1 MKKNITLSYKTVEKD
16 VAERLDFVTARE
28 LTQFSRVHIQ
38 RWIKDGK
45 LLLDGEI
52 VKPKQLL
59 KVNQLIS
66 VETSEEPTLEDE
78 PEDIPIE
85 IIFEDADIIVLN
97 KQPGLVVH
105 PGAGNRTGTLVNA
118 LLHHDEEL
126 SFLPRAGIV
135 HRLDKDTSGV
145 MVVAKNEFSYLN
157 LVTQL
162 KERKVNRHY
171 LAIVVGE
178 PLSGSTI
185 NEPIGRHPKL
195 RTKQAVTDAG
205 KEAITNYKIKE
216 RMGGYTLLNV
226 SLETGRTHQ
235 IRVHLAFINFPI
247 LGDSVYGGRK
257 KFAAGTTEA
266 VKKEILK
273 FPRQAL
279 HAEKLEFIHPQSGK
293 KVNYSAKTPKDLL
306 HLIELLKNLNE

>member
-28 LTQFSRVHIQ
+28 FTQFSRVHIQ

-59 KVNQLIS
+59 KINQLIS
-66 VETSEEPTLEDE
+66 VETSEEPTLEDG

-85 IIFEDADIIVLN
+85 IIFEDEDIIIIN
-97 KQPGLVVH
+97 KQPGFVVH

-135 HRLDKDTSGV
+135 HRLDKDTSGI

-157 LVTQL
+157 LVSQL

-205 KEAITNYKIKE
+205 KEAITNFKIKE

>member
-1 MKKNITLSYKTVEKD
+1 MKKSISLSYKTIEED
-16 VAERLDFVTARE
+16 AGERLDSVIARE
-28 LTQFSRVHIQ
+28 FTQFSRAHIQ
-38 RWIKDGK
+38 KWIKDGK

-52 VKPKQLL
+52 VKPKQPL
-59 KVNQLIS
+59 KINQFIS
-66 VETSEEPTLEDE
+66 VEALEEPTLEDG
-78 PEDIPIE
+78 PEDIPLE
-85 IIFEDADIIVLN
+85 IIFEDDDIIIIN

-105 PGAGNRTGTLVNA
+105 PGAGNQTGTLVNA

-126 SFLPRAGIV
+126 RFLPRAGIV
-135 HRLDKDTSGV
+135 HRLDKDTSGI
-145 MVVAKNEFSYLN
+145 MVVTKNEFSYLN
-157 LVTQL
+157 LVSQL

-178 PLSGSTI
+178 PLSGLTI

-195 RTKQAVTDAG
+195 RTKQAVTEAG
-205 KEAITNYKIKE
+205 KEAITNFKIKE

-257 KFAAGTTEA
+257 KFVAGTTEA
-266 VKKEILK
+266 EKKEILK

-279 HAEKLEFIHPQSGK
+279 HAEKLEFIHPTSGK
-293 KVNYSAKTPKDLL
+293 SVNYSAKTPKDLTQ
-306 HLIELLKNLNE
+306 LIELLKNLNE

>member
-1 MKKNITLSYKTVEKD
+1 MKKNITLSYKTLEKD

-28 LTQFSRVHIQ
+28 FTQFSRVHIQ

-157 LVTQL
+157 LVSQL

-205 KEAITNYKIKE
+205 KEAIANFKIKE

-293 KVNYSAKTPKDLL
+293 KVNYSAETPKDLL

>member
-1 MKKNITLSYKTVEKD
+1 MKKSISLSYKTIEED
-16 VAERLDFVTARE
+16 AGERLDSVIARE
-28 LTQFSRVHIQ
+28 FTQFSRAHIQ
-38 RWIKDGK
+38 KWIKDGK

-52 VKPKQLL
+52 VKPKQPL
-59 KVNQLIS
+59 KINQFIS
-66 VETSEEPTLEDE
+66 VEALEEPTLEDG
-78 PEDIPIE
+78 PEDIPLE
-85 IIFEDADIIVLN
+85 IIFEDNDIIIIN

-105 PGAGNRTGTLVNA
+105 PGAGNQTGTLVNA

-126 SFLPRAGIV
+126 RFLPRAGIV
-135 HRLDKDTSGV
+135 HRLDKDTSGI
-145 MVVAKNEFSYLN
+145 MVVTKNEFSYLN
-157 LVTQL
+157 LVSQL

-178 PLSGSTI
+178 PLSGLTI

-195 RTKQAVTDAG
+195 RTKQAVTEAG
-205 KEAITNYKIKE
+205 KEAITNFKIKE

-235 IRVHLAFINFPI
+235 IRVHLAFINYPI

-257 KFAAGTTEA
+257 KFAAGTSET
-266 VKKEILK
+266 VKKELLK

-279 HAEKLEFIHPQSGK
+279 HAEKLEFIHPTSGK
-293 KVNYSAKTPKDLL
+293 SVNYSAKTPKDLTQ
-306 HLIELLKNLNE
+306 LIELLQNLNE

>member
-28 LTQFSRVHIQ
+28 FTQFSRVHIQ
-38 RWIKDGK
+38 RWIKEGK
-45 LLLDGEI
+45 LILDGEI

-157 LVTQL
+157 LVSQL

-185 NEPIGRHPKL
+185 NEPIGRHPKQ
-195 RTKQAVTDAG
+195 RTKQAVTDTG
-205 KEAITNYKIKE
+205 KEAITNFKVQEKL
-216 RMGGYTLLNV
+216 GGYSLLNV

-235 IRVHLAFINFPI
+235 IRVHLAYINFPI
-247 LGDSVYGGRK
+247 LGDSIYGGRR
-257 KFAAGTTEA
+257 KFAAGTSET

-279 HAEKLEFIHPQSGK
+279 HAEKLEFIHPTSGK
-293 KVNYSAKTPKDLL
+293 KVNYSSKIPKDLEE
-306 HLIELLKNLNE
+306 LIEFLKSHDE

>member
-1 MKKNITLSYKTVEKD
+1 MNKNISLSYKTIEED
-16 VAERLDFVTARE
+16 TGERLDSVIARE
-28 LTQFSRVHIQ
+28 FTQFSRAHIQ
-38 RWIKDGK
+38 KWIKDGK

-52 VKPKQLL
+52 VKPKQPL
-59 KVNQLIS
+59 KINQFIS
-66 VETSEEPTLEDE
+66 VEALEEPTLEDG
-78 PEDIPIE
+78 PEDIPLD
-85 IIFEDADIIVLN
+85 IIFEDDDIIIIN

-105 PGAGNRTGTLVNA
+105 PGAGNQTGTLVNA

-126 SFLPRAGIV
+126 RFLPRAGIV
-135 HRLDKDTSGV
+135 HRLDKDTSGI
-145 MVVAKNEFSYLN
+145 MVVTKNEFSYLN
-157 LVTQL
+157 LVSQL
-162 KERKVNRHY
+162 KERKVKRHY

-178 PLSGSTI
+178 PLSGLTI

-195 RTKQAVTDAG
+195 RTKQAVTEAG
-205 KEAITNYKIKE
+205 KEAITNFKIKE

-257 KFAAGTTEA
+257 KFVAGTTEA
-266 VKKEILK
+266 EKKEILK

-279 HAEKLEFIHPQSGK
+279 HAEKLEFIHPTSGK
-293 KVNYSAKTPKDLL
+293 KVNYSVKTPKDLMQ
-306 HLIELLKNLNE
+306 LIELLKNLNE

>member
-1 MKKNITLSYKTVEKD
+1 MKKNISLSYKTIEED
-16 VAERLDFVTARE
+16 AGERLDSVIAKEF
-28 LTQFSRVHIQ
+28 TQFSRAHIQ
-38 RWIKDGK
+38 KWIKDGK

-52 VKPKQLL
+52 VKPKQPL
-59 KVNQLIS
+59 KINQFIS
-66 VETSEEPTLEDE
+66 VEALEEPTLEDG
-78 PEDIPIE
+78 PEDIPLE
-85 IIFEDADIIVLN
+85 IIFEDDDIIIIN

-126 SFLPRAGIV
+126 RFLPRAGIV
-135 HRLDKDTSGV
+135 HRLDKDTSGI
-145 MVVAKNEFSYLN
+145 MVVTKNEFSYLN
-157 LVTQL
+157 LVSQL

-205 KEAITNYKIKE
+205 KEAITNFKIKE
-216 RMGGYTLLNV
+216 RMGGYSLLNV

-235 IRVHLAFINFPI
+235 IRVHLAYINFPI
-247 LGDSVYGGRK
+247 LGDSVYGGRR
-257 KFAAGTTEA
+257 KFAAGTSET
-266 VKKEILK
+266 VKKEIQK

-279 HAEKLEFIHPQSGK
+279 HAEKLEFIHPTSGK
-293 KVNYSAKTPKDLL
+293 SVNYSAKTPKDLTQ
-306 HLIELLKNLNE
+306 LIELLKNLNE

>member
-1 MKKNITLSYKTVEKD
+1 MKKSISLSYKTIEED
-16 VAERLDFVTARE
+16 AGERLDSVIARE
-28 LTQFSRVHIQ
+28 FTQFSRAHIQ
-38 RWIKDGK
+38 KWIKDGK

-52 VKPKQLL
+52 VKPKQPL
-59 KVNQLIS
+59 KINQFIS
-66 VETSEEPTLEDE
+66 VEALEEPTLEDG
-78 PEDIPIE
+78 PEDIPLE
-85 IIFEDADIIVLN
+85 IIFEDDDIIIIN

-105 PGAGNRTGTLVNA
+105 PGAGNQTGTLVNA

-126 SFLPRAGIV
+126 RFLPRAGIV
-135 HRLDKDTSGV
+135 HRLDKDTSGI
-145 MVVAKNEFSYLN
+145 MVVTKNEFSYLN
-157 LVTQL
+157 LVSQL

-178 PLSGSTI
+178 PLSGLTI

-195 RTKQAVTDAG
+195 RTKQAVTEAG
-205 KEAITNYKIKE
+205 KEAITNFKIKE
-216 RMGGYTLLNV
+216 RLGGYTLLNV

-266 VKKEILK
+266 EKKEILK

-279 HAEKLEFIHPQSGK
+279 HAEKLEFIHPTSGK
-293 KVNYSAKTPKDLL
+293 SVNYSAKTPKDLTQ
-306 HLIELLKNLNE
+306 LIELLKNLNE

>member
-1 MKKNITLSYKTVEKD
+1 MKKSISLSYKTIEED
-16 VAERLDFVTARE
+16 AGERLDSVIARE
-28 LTQFSRVHIQ
+28 FTQFSRAHIQ
-38 RWIKDGK
+38 KWIKDGK

-52 VKPKQLL
+52 VKPKQPL
-59 KVNQLIS
+59 KINQFIS
-66 VETSEEPTLEDE
+66 VEALEEPTLEDG
-78 PEDIPIE
+78 PEDIPLE
-85 IIFEDADIIVLN
+85 IIFEDDDIIIIN

-105 PGAGNRTGTLVNA
+105 PGAGNQTGTLVNA

-126 SFLPRAGIV
+126 RFLPRAGIV
-135 HRLDKDTSGV
+135 HRLDKDTSGI
-145 MVVAKNEFSYLN
+145 MVVTKNEFSYLN
-157 LVTQL
+157 LVSQL

-178 PLSGSTI
+178 PLSGLTI

-195 RTKQAVTDAG
+195 RTKQAVTEAG
-205 KEAITNYKIKE
+205 KEAITNFKIKE

-266 VKKEILK
+266 EKKEILK

-279 HAEKLEFIHPQSGK
+279 HAEKLEFIHPTSGK
-293 KVNYSAKTPKDLL
+293 KVNYSSKIPKDLEE
-306 HLIELLKNLNE
+306 LIEFLKSHDE

>member
-1 MKKNITLSYKTVEKD
+1 MKKNISLSYKTIEED
-16 VAERLDFVTARE
+16 AGERLDSVIAKEF
-28 LTQFSRVHIQ
+28 TQFSRAHIQ
-38 RWIKDGK
+38 KWIKDGK

-52 VKPKQLL
+52 VKPKQPL
-59 KVNQLIS
+59 KINQFIS
-66 VETSEEPTLEDE
+66 VEALEEPTLEDG
-78 PEDIPIE
+78 PEDIPLD
-85 IIFEDADIIVLN
+85 IIFEDDDIIIIN

-105 PGAGNRTGTLVNA
+105 PGAGNQTGTLVNA

-126 SFLPRAGIV
+126 RFLPRAGIV
-135 HRLDKDTSGV
+135 HRLDKDTSGI
-145 MVVAKNEFSYLN
+145 MVVTKNEFSYLN
-157 LVTQL
+157 LVSQL

>member
-1 MKKNITLSYKTVEKD
+1 MKKNISLSYKTIEED
-16 VAERLDFVTARE
+16 AGERLDSVIAKEF
-28 LTQFSRVHIQ
+28 TQFSRAHIQ
-38 RWIKDGK
+38 KWIKDGK

-52 VKPKQLL
+52 VKPKQPL
-59 KVNQLIS
+59 KINQFIS
-66 VETSEEPTLEDE
+66 VEALEEPILEDR
-78 PEDIPIE
+78 PEDIPLE
-85 IIFEDADIIVLN
+85 IIFEDDDIIIIN

-105 PGAGNRTGTLVNA
+105 PGAGNQTGTLVNA

-126 SFLPRAGIV
+126 RFLPRAGIV
-135 HRLDKDTSGV
+135 HRLDKDTSGI
-145 MVVAKNEFSYLN
+145 MVVTKNEFSYLN
-157 LVTQL
+157 IVSQL
-162 KERKVNRHY
+162 KERKVKRHY

-178 PLSGSTI
+178 PLSGLTI

-205 KEAITNYKIKE
+205 KEAITNFKIKE
-216 RMGGYTLLNV
+216 RMGGYSLLNV

-235 IRVHLAFINFPI
+235 IRVLLAFINFPI

-266 VKKEILK
+266 EKKEILK

-279 HAEKLEFIHPQSGK
+279 HAEKLEFIHPTSGK
-293 KVNYSAKTPKDLL
+293 SVNYSAKTPKDLTQ
-306 HLIELLKNLNE
+306 LIELLKNLNE

>member
-1 MKKNITLSYKTVEKD
+1 MKKSISLSYKTIEED
-16 VAERLDFVTARE
+16 AGERLDSVIARE
-28 LTQFSRVHIQ
+28 FTQFSRAHIQ
-38 RWIKDGK
+38 KWIKDGK

-52 VKPKQLL
+52 VKPKQPL
-59 KVNQLIS
+59 KINQFIS
-66 VETSEEPTLEDE
+66 VEALEEPTLEDG
-78 PEDIPIE
+78 PEDIPLE
-85 IIFEDADIIVLN
+85 IIFEDDDIIIIN

-105 PGAGNRTGTLVNA
+105 PGAGNQTGTLVNA

-135 HRLDKDTSGV
+135 HRLDKDTSGI
-145 MVVAKNEFSYLN
+145 MVVTKNEFSYLN
-157 LVTQL
+157 LVSQL

-178 PLSGSTI
+178 PLSGLTI

-195 RTKQAVTDAG
+195 RTKQAVTEAG
-205 KEAITNYKIKE
+205 KEAITNFKIKE

-257 KFAAGTTEA
+257 KFVAGTTEA
-266 VKKEILK
+266 EKKEILK

-279 HAEKLEFIHPQSGK
+279 HAEKLEFIHPTSGK
-293 KVNYSAKTPKDLL
+293 SVNYSAKTPKDLTQ
-306 HLIELLKNLNE
+306 LIELLKNLNE

>member
-205 KEAITNYKIKE
+205 KEAITNYKIQE

-235 IRVHLAFINFPI
+235 IRVHLAFINYPI

-257 KFAAGTTEA
+257 KFAAGTSET
-266 VKKEILK
+266 VKKELLK

-279 HAEKLEFIHPQSGK
+279 HAEKLEFIHPTSGK
-293 KVNYSAKTPKDLL
+293 SVNYSAKTPKDLTQ
-306 HLIELLKNLNE
+306 LIELLQNLNE

>member
-28 LTQFSRVHIQ
+28 FTQFSRVHIQ
-38 RWIKDGK
+38 RWIKEGK

-157 LVTQL
+157 LVSQL

-205 KEAITNYKIKE
+205 KEAITNFRIKE
-216 RMGGYTLLNV
+216 RMGGYSLLNV

>member
-1 MKKNITLSYKTVEKD
+1 MKKNITLTYKTIEKD
-16 VAERLDFVTARE
+16 LSERLDFVAARE
-28 LTQFSRVHIQ
+28 FTQFSRAHIQ
-38 RWIKDGK
+38 KWIKDGK

-66 VETSEEPTLEDE
+66 VDTLEEPILEDG

-85 IIFEDADIIVLN
+85 FIFEDEDIIVLN

-118 LLHHDEEL
+118 LLNHDEEL

-135 HRLDKDTSGV
+135 HRLDKDTSGI

-157 LVTQL
+157 LVSQL

-171 LAIVVGE
+171 LAVVVGE

-195 RTKQAVTDAG
+195 RTKQAVTNTG
-205 KEAITNYKIKE
+205 KEAITNFKIQE
-216 RMGGYTLLNV
+216 RMGGYSLLNV

-235 IRVHLAFINFPI
+235 IRVHLAFINYPI

-257 KFAAGTTEA
+257 KFAAGTSEIL
-266 VKKEILK
+266 KKELLK

-279 HAEKLEFIHPQSGK
+279 HAEKLEFIHPTSGK
-293 KVNYSAKTPKDLL
+293 KVNYSAKIPKDLMQ
-306 HLIELLKNLNE
+306 LIEFLKNLNE

>member
-1 MKKNITLSYKTVEKD
+1 MKKNITLSYKTIEKD
-16 VAERLDFVTARE
+16 VAERLDFVMARE
-28 LTQFSRVHIQ
+28 FSQFSRVHIQ

-66 VETSEEPTLEDE
+66 VETSEEPTLEDG

-85 IIFEDADIIVLN
+85 IIFEDEDIIVLN

-118 LLHHDEEL
+118 LLNHDEEL

-135 HRLDKDTSGV
+135 HRLDKDTSGI

-157 LVTQL
+157 LVSQL

-178 PLSGSTI
+178 PLSRSTI

-195 RTKQAVTDAG
+195 RTKQAVTDGG
-205 KEAITNYKIKE
+205 KEAITNFKIQE
-216 RMGGYTLLNV
+216 RMGGYSLLNV

-235 IRVHLAFINFPI
+235 IRVHLAFIDYPI

-257 KFAAGTTEA
+257 KFAAGTSET
-266 VKKEILK
+266 VKKELLK

-279 HAEKLEFIHPQSGK
+279 HAEKLEFIHPTSGK
-293 KVNYSAKTPKDLL
+293 KVNYLAKIPKDLIQ
-306 HLIELLKNLNE
+306 LIEFLKNLNE

>member
-1 MKKNITLSYKTVEKD
+1 MKKNITLSYETVEKD

-28 LTQFSRVHIQ
+28 FTQFSRVHIQ

-157 LVTQL
+157 LVSQL

-205 KEAITNYKIKE
+205 KEAITNFKIKE

>member
-1 MKKNITLSYKTVEKD
+1 MKKNISLSYKTIEED
-16 VAERLDFVTARE
+16 AGERLDSVIAKEF
-28 LTQFSRVHIQ
+28 TQFSRAHIQ
-38 RWIKDGK
+38 KWIKDGK

-52 VKPKQLL
+52 VKPKQPL
-59 KVNQLIS
+59 KINQFIS
-66 VETSEEPTLEDE
+66 VEALEEPTLEDG
-78 PEDIPIE
+78 PEDIPLE
-85 IIFEDADIIVLN
+85 IIFEDNDIIIIN

-105 PGAGNRTGTLVNA
+105 PGAGNQTGTLVNA

-126 SFLPRAGIV
+126 RFLPRAGIV
-135 HRLDKDTSGV
+135 HRLDKDTSGI
-145 MVVAKNEFSYLN
+145 MVVTKNEFSYLN
-157 LVTQL
+157 LVSQL

-178 PLSGSTI
+178 PLSGLTI

-195 RTKQAVTDAG
+195 RTKQAVTEAG
-205 KEAITNYKIKE
+205 KEAITNFKIKE

-235 IRVHLAFINFPI
+235 IRVHLAFINYPI

-257 KFAAGTTEA
+257 KFAAGTSET
-266 VKKEILK
+266 VKKELLK

-279 HAEKLEFIHPQSGK
+279 HAEKLEFIHPTSGK
-293 KVNYSAKTPKDLL
+293 SVNYSAKTPKDLTQ
-306 HLIELLKNLNE
+306 LIELLQNLNE

>member
-1 MKKNITLSYKTVEKD
+1 MKKNISLSYKTIEED
-16 VAERLDFVTARE
+16 AGERLDSVVAKEF
-28 LTQFSRVHIQ
+28 TQFSRAHIQ
-38 RWIKDGK
+38 KWIKDGK

-52 VKPKQLL
+52 VKPKQPL
-59 KVNQLIS
+59 KINQFIS
-66 VETSEEPTLEDE
+66 VEALEEPTLEDG
-78 PEDIPIE
+78 PEDIPLE
-85 IIFEDADIIVLN
+85 IIFEDDDIIIIN

-105 PGAGNRTGTLVNA
+105 PGAGNQTGTLVNA

-126 SFLPRAGIV
+126 RFLPRAGIV
-135 HRLDKDTSGV
+135 HRLDKDTSGI
-145 MVVAKNEFSYLN
+145 MVVTKNEFSYLN
-157 LVTQL
+157 LVSQL

-293 KVNYSAKTPKDLL
+293 KVNYSAETPKDLL

>member
-1 MKKNITLSYKTVEKD
+1 MKKNITLSYKTIDKD

-28 LTQFSRVHIQ
+28 FTQFSRAHIQ

-66 VETSEEPTLEDE
+66 VETSEEPTLEDK
-78 PEDIPIE
+78 PEDIPID

-135 HRLDKDTSGV
+135 HRLDKYTSGV

-157 LVTQL
+157 LVSQL

-205 KEAITNYKIKE
+205 KEAITNFKIKE

-257 KFAAGTTEA
+257 KFAVGTTEA
-266 VKKEILK
+266 IKKDILK

-279 HAEKLEFIHPQSGK
+279 HAEKLEFIHPKSRK
-293 KVNYSAKTPKDLL
+293 KVNYSAKPPKDLL
-306 HLIELLKNLNE
+306 QLIELLKNLNE

>member
-1 MKKNITLSYKTVEKD
+1 MKKSISLSYKTIEED
-16 VAERLDFVTARE
+16 AGERLDSVIARE
-28 LTQFSRVHIQ
+28 FTQFSRAHIQ
-38 RWIKDGK
+38 KWIKDGK

-52 VKPKQLL
+52 VKPKQPL
-59 KVNQLIS
+59 KINQFIS
-66 VETSEEPTLEDE
+66 VEALEEPTLEDR
-78 PEDIPIE
+78 PEDIPLE
-85 IIFEDADIIVLN
+85 IIFEDDDIIIIN

-105 PGAGNRTGTLVNA
+105 PGSGNQTGTLVNA

-126 SFLPRAGIV
+126 RFLPRAGIV
-135 HRLDKDTSGV
+135 HRLDKDTSGI
-145 MVVAKNEFSYLN
+145 MVVTKNEFSYLN
-157 LVTQL
+157 LVSQL

-178 PLSGSTI
+178 PLSGSKI

-195 RTKQAVTDAG
+195 RTKQAVTEAG
-205 KEAITNYKIKE
+205 KEAITNFKIKE

-257 KFAAGTTEA
+257 KFVAGTTEA
-266 VKKEILK
+266 EKKEILK

-279 HAEKLEFIHPQSGK
+279 HAEKLEFIHPTSGK
-293 KVNYSAKTPKDLL
+293 SVNYSAKTPKDLTQ
-306 HLIELLKNLNE
+306 LIELLKNLNE

>member
-1 MKKNITLSYKTVEKD
+1 MKKNISLSYKTIAED
-16 VAERLDFVTARE
+16 TGERLDSVIARE
-28 LTQFSRVHIQ
+28 FTQFSRAHIQ
-38 RWIKDGK
+38 KWIKDGK

-52 VKPKQLL
+52 VKPKQPL
-59 KVNQLIS
+59 KINQFIS
-66 VETSEEPTLEDE
+66 VEALEEPTLEDG
-78 PEDIPIE
+78 PEDIPLE
-85 IIFEDADIIVLN
+85 IIFEDDDIIIIN

-105 PGAGNRTGTLVNA
+105 PGAGNQTGTLVNA

-126 SFLPRAGIV
+126 RFLPRAGIV
-135 HRLDKDTSGV
+135 HRLDKDTSGI
-145 MVVAKNEFSYLN
+145 MVVTKNEFSYLN
-157 LVTQL
+157 LVSQL

-178 PLSGSTI
+178 PLSGLTI

-195 RTKQAVTDAG
+195 RTKQAVTEAG
-205 KEAITNYKIKE
+205 KEAITNFKIKE
-216 RMGGYTLLNV
+216 RLGGYTLLNV

-266 VKKEILK
+266 EKKEILK

-279 HAEKLEFIHPQSGK
+279 HAEKLEFIHPTSGK
-293 KVNYSAKTPKDLL
+293 SVNYSAKTPKDLTQ
-306 HLIELLKNLNE
+306 LIELLKNLNE

>member
-1 MKKNITLSYKTVEKD
+1 MKKNISLSYKTIEED
-16 VAERLDFVTARE
+16 AGERLDSVIARE
-28 LTQFSRVHIQ
+28 FTQFSRAHIQ
-38 RWIKDGK
+38 KWIKDGK

-52 VKPKQLL
+52 VKPKQPL
-59 KVNQLIS
+59 KINQFIS
-66 VETSEEPTLEDE
+66 VEALEEPTLEDG
-78 PEDIPIE
+78 PEDIPLE
-85 IIFEDADIIVLN
+85 IIFEDDDIIIIN

-105 PGAGNRTGTLVNA
+105 PGAGNQTGTLVNA

-126 SFLPRAGIV
+126 RFLPRAGIV
-135 HRLDKDTSGV
+135 HRLDKDTSGI
-145 MVVAKNEFSYLN
+145 MVVTKNEFSYLN
-157 LVTQL
+157 LVSQL

-178 PLSGSTI
+178 PLSGLTI

-195 RTKQAVTDAG
+195 RTKQAVTEAG
-205 KEAITNYKIKE
+205 KEAITNFKIKE
-216 RMGGYTLLNV
+216 RLGGYTLLNV

-257 KFAAGTTEA
+257 KFVAGTTEA
-266 VKKEILK
+266 EKKEILK

-279 HAEKLEFIHPQSGK
+279 HAEKLEFIHPTSGK
-293 KVNYSAKTPKDLL
+293 SVNYSAKTPKDLTQ
-306 HLIELLKNLNE
+306 LIELLKNLNE

>member
-1 MKKNITLSYKTVEKD
+1 MKKNITLSYKTKEKD

-28 LTQFSRVHIQ
+28 FTQFSRVHIQ

-45 LLLDGEI
+45 LLLDGGI

-66 VETSEEPTLEDE
+66 VETLEEPTLEDE

-135 HRLDKDTSGV
+135 HRLDKDTSGI

-157 LVTQL
+157 LVSQL
-162 KERKVNRHY
+162 KERKVNRYY

-205 KEAITNYKIKE
+205 KEAITNFRIKE
-216 RMGGYTLLNV
+216 RMGGYSLLNV

-247 LGDSVYGGRK
+247 LGDSVYGGRI

-279 HAEKLEFIHPQSGK
+279 HAEKLEFIHPKSGK
-293 KVNYSAKTPKDLL
+293 KVNYSAKIPKDLIQ
-306 HLIELLKNLNE
+306 LIEFLKNLYE

>member
-1 MKKNITLSYKTVEKD
+1 MKKNITLSYKTIEKD

-28 LTQFSRVHIQ
+28 FTQFSRVHIQ
-38 RWIKDGK
+38 RWIKEGK

-157 LVTQL
+157 LVSQL

-205 KEAITNYKIKE
+205 KEAITNFKIKE

-279 HAEKLEFIHPQSGK
+279 HAEKLEFIHPKSGK
-293 KVNYSAKTPKDLL
+293 KVNYSAKPPKDLL
-306 HLIELLKNLNE
+306 QLIELLKNLNE